1 MTADFEVLRMYLSS
15 LSQEGLRSFQIERQQ
30 VREHQSSRHWADHWK
45 YPSAPSHGNILF
57 IYCLMHW
64 LIMAAEGNQEVL
76 SISAH
81 LLDTLG
87 VCTLKSMKCLM
98 RVVLQKRDLQNQAY
112 NFFQFP
118 MEGII
123 QMSSSDR
130 WSNNLQ
136 KCAAY
141 TPRSVMFYLK
151 VHTHTSAIWSPHPP
165 SEASNKFWFTSE
177 IFAESLPAGE
187 VTAFSLLWAC
197 LCNMRSIEDM

>member
-1 MTADFEVLRMYLSS
+1 MTADFEVLRLYLSS
-15 LSQEGLRSFQIERQQ
+15 LSRGPQILPNRTSASQGTPEFQALGRPLENTLL
-30 VREHQSSRHWADHWK
+30 HQHMEIF
-45 YPSAPSHGNILF
+45 YLF
-57 IYCLMHW
+57 IVLMHW

-76 SISAH
+76 RVSAH

-87 VCTLKSMKCLM
+87 VCPLKSMKCLM
-98 RVVLQKRDLQNQAY
+98 CVFSQKWDLQKQAY

-136 KCAAY
+136 KRAPY

-165 SEASNKFWFTSE
+165 SEASNKS
-177 IFAESLPAGE
+177 
-187 VTAFSLLWAC
+187 
-197 LCNMRSIEDM
+197 

>member
-1 MTADFEVLRMYLSS
+1 MTADFEVLRMYPSS
-15 LSQEGLRSFQIERQQ
+15 LSQEGLRSFQIECQQ

-45 YPSAPSHGNILF
+45 YPSAPAHGNIPF
-57 IYCLMHW
+57 IYCFNA
-64 LIMAAEGNQEVL
+64 LIDHGRWRESGGPEHF
-76 SISAH
+76 SAPFRYP
-81 LLDTLG
+81 G
-87 VCTLKSMKCLM
+87 VCPLKSMKCLM
-98 RVVLQKRDLQNQAY
+98 CIVLQKRDLQNQAY

-165 SEASNKFWFTSE
+165 SEASNKSWFTSE

-187 VTAFSLLWAC
+187 VAAFSLLWAY
-197 LCNMRSIEDM
+197 LCNMWCIENM